1 MPQRRFKIHDG
12 TVIAPSKTVQ
22 NGTLWIEGERIAHIG
37 NKPPDNGPW
46 EAVDAEGLIVSPG
59 FVDVHVHGGGGA
71 DFMDADPKAA
81 VEAALFHASGG
92 TTSLVAALGTDSLDN
107 WMRMIKAVQEAA
119 QQTGGA
125 RILGVHI
132 EGGYFHPN
140 RRGCHLKQHIRN
152 PSPDETRRLLTCA
165 DAVRWI
171 TLAPELPGAEHLIR
185 AFSERGIVVSA
196 GHSEATFAQVK
207 QAVQWGL
214 RHATHLYNAMSSVI
228 KIPPARYGGVVEAAL
243 VLDEMTAEIIAD
255 GLHIPAELMQLAYK
269 CKGAEGLA
277 VITDATRAAGMPDGE
292 YVFGRKEEGFR
303 FLVQDGIAMAPD
315 GSGYAGSIIRMIDA
329 VRVAVELVGV
339 SLEDAVAM
347 ASSTPAALLGEE
359 KRIGSLE
366 PGKLADVVL
375 FNREEWEVERTF
387 VAGREAYART

>member
-1 MPQRRFKIHDG
+1 MPQRRFKIHGG
-12 TVIAPSKTVQ
+12 TVIAPNKTVQ
-22 NGTLWIEGERIAHIG
+22 DGTLWIEGERIAHIG

-46 EAVDAEGLIVSPG
+46 EAVDAAGLIVSPG

-71 DFMDADPKAA
+71 DFMDADPNAA
-81 VEAALFHASGG
+81 VQAALFHASGG
-92 TTSLVAALGTDSLDN
+92 TTSLVAALGTDSLEN
-107 WMRMIKAVQEAA
+107 WMRMIEAVQEAA
-119 QQTGGA
+119 QQADGA
-125 RILGVHI
+125 RMLGVHI

-165 DAVRWI
+165 DEIRWI

-196 GHSEATFAQVK
+196 GHSEATFPQMK
-207 QAVQWGL
+207 QAVKWGL
-214 RHATHLYNAMSSVI
+214 RHSTHLYNAMSSVV

-243 VLDEMTAEIIAD
+243 LLDEITAEIIAD
-255 GLHIPAELMQLAYK
+255 GLHLPAELMQLAYK
-269 CKGAEGLA
+269 CKGAGGLA
-277 VITDATRAAGMPDGE
+277 VITDATRASGMPDGE

-303 FLVQDGIAMAPD
+303 FLVKDGVATAPD
-315 GSGYAGSIIRMIDA
+315 GSGYAGSVIQMIDA
-329 VRVAVELVGV
+329 VRVAVELIGV
-339 SLEDAVAM
+339 SLGDAVAM
-347 ASSTPAALLGEE
+347 ASSTPAAILGEE

-366 PGKLADVVL
+366 AGKLADVVL
-375 FNREEWEVERTF
+375 FSTEEWKVERTF